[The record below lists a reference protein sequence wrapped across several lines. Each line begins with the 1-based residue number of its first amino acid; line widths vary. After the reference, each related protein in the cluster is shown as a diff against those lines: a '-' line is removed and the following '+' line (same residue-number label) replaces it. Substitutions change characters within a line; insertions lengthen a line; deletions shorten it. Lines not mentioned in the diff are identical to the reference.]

1 MVKYDILMRC
11 KNEILDL
18 PTVAQSIEAQNVAP
32 QTVVFVDSGSTDG
45 SREFAAQS
53 GYNVVDYVASN
64 FNYSVSLNLGMRH
77 CTSDFVLILSA
88 HCILYDE
95 DAVENLLKNALMP
108 QVAGVF
114 GRQIPTKNSTPI
126 DVRDLLTVFGRER
139 IVYEKHPFFHNAFS
153 LVNHGLWEQIPF
165 DESLNGIEDRV
176 WAREACDRGWKIVY
190 EPDAVALHE
199 HGLNQSASQSR
210 ALRVCRALSTLHKND
225 IIEFPENITSV
236 D

>member
-53 GYNVVDYVASN
+53 GYNVVDYVASD

-88 HCILYDE
+88 HCILYNE

-108 QVAGVF
+108 EVAGVF

-126 DVRDLLTVFGRER
+126 DIRDLLTVFGRER

-210 ALRVCRALSTLHKND
+210 ALRVCRALSILHKND

>member
-88 HCILYDE
+88 HCILYNE

-114 GRQIPTKNSTPI
+114 GRQIPTINSNPI
-126 DVRDLLTVFGRER
+126 DTRDLLTVFGP
-139 IVYEKHPFFHNAFS
+139 KLFS
-153 LVNHGLWEQIPF
+153 ILPTP
-165 DESLNGIEDRV
+165 S
-176 WAREACDRGWKIVY
+176 
-190 EPDAVALHE
+190 
-199 HGLNQSASQSR
+199 
-210 ALRVCRALSTLHKND
+210 VC
-225 IIEFPENITSV
+225 
-236 D
+236 

>member
-1 MVKYDILMRC
+1 M
-11 KNEILDL
+11 DL
-18 PTVAQSIEAQNVAP
+18 PAVAHSIKAQNIAP
-32 QTVVFVDSGSTDG
+32 QNVVFVDSGSTDG

-53 GYNVVDYVASN
+53 DYKIVDYAASS

-88 HCILYDE
+88 HCILYSE
-95 DAVENLLKNALMP
+95 DAVENLIKNAMMP

-126 DVRDLLTVFGRER
+126 DVRDLLTIFGREW
-139 IVYEKHPFFHNAFS
+139 IVYKTHPFFHNAFS
-153 LVNHGLWEQIPF
+153 LVNHSLWEQIPF
-165 DESLNGIEDRV
+165 DETLNGIEDRV
-176 WAREACDRGWKIVY
+176 WAREACNRGWKIIY

-225 IIEFPENITSV
+225 IIEFPENITSA

>member
-1 MVKYDILMRC
+1 M
-11 KNEILDL
+11 DL
-18 PTVAQSIEAQNVAP
+18 PAVAHSIKAQNIAP
-32 QTVVFVDSGSTDG
+32 QNVVFVDSGSTDG

-53 GYNVVDYVASN
+53 DYKIVDYAASS

-88 HCILYDE
+88 HCILYSE
-95 DAVENLLKNALMP
+95 DAVENLIKNAMMP

-126 DVRDLLTVFGRER
+126 DVRDLLTIFGRER
-139 IVYEKHPFFHNAFS
+139 IVYKTHPFFHNAFS
-153 LVNHGLWEQIPF
+153 LVNHSLWEQIPF
-165 DESLNGIEDRV
+165 DETLNGIEDRV
-176 WAREACDRGWKIVY
+176 WAQEACNRGWKIIY

-210 ALRVCRALSTLHKND
+210 ALRVCRALSTHHKND
-225 IIEFPENITSV
+225 IIEFPENSTSA

>member
-1 MVKYDILMRC
+1 M
-11 KNEILDL
+11 DL
-18 PTVAQSIEAQNVAP
+18 PAVAHSIKAQNIAP
-32 QTVVFVDSGSTDG
+32 QNVVFVDSGSTDG

-53 GYNVVDYVASN
+53 DYKIVDYAASS

-88 HCILYDE
+88 HCILYSE
-95 DAVENLLKNALMP
+95 DAVENLIKNAMMP

-126 DVRDLLTVFGRER
+126 DVRDLLTIFGRER
-139 IVYEKHPFFHNAFS
+139 IVYKTHPFFHNAFS
-153 LVNHGLWEQIPF
+153 LVNHSLWEQIPF
-165 DESLNGIEDRV
+165 DETLNGIEDRV
-176 WAREACDRGWKIVY
+176 WAREACNRGWKIIY

-225 IIEFPENITSV
+225 IIEFPENITSA

>member
-11 KNEILDL
+11 KNEIQDL
-18 PTVAQSIEAQNVAP
+18 PAVARSLKDQNIAP
-32 QTVVFVDSGSTDG
+32 HAVVFVDSGSSDG
-45 SREFAAQS
+45 SREFAAQH
-53 GYNVVDYVASN
+53 GYSVVDYTASS
-64 FNYSVSLNLGMRH
+64 FNYSASLNLGMKH

-88 HCILYDE
+88 HCILYGN
-95 DAVENLLKNALMP
+95 DAVENLIKNAMMP
-108 QVAGVF
+108 NVAGVF
-114 GRQIPTKNSTPI
+114 GRQIPTKNSTAI

-153 LVNHGLWEQIPF
+153 MVNHGLWEQIPF

-176 WAREACDRGWKIVY
+176 WAREACNRGWKIIY

-199 HGLNQSASQSR
+199 HGLNQSSCQSR

-225 IIEFPENITSV
+225 IIEFPENITSAG
-236 D
+236 